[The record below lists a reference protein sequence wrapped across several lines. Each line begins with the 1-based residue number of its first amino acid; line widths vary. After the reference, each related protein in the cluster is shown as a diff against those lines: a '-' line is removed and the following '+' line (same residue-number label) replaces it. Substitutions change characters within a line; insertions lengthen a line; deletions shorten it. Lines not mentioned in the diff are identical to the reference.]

1 MPLFW
6 LSRSFLPSPGRGSSS
21 DLYLQLPSPL
31 LTLPSLSS
39 PLLPSPVPP
48 ASMPPARPRVL
59 PPACPQGKVWNADV
73 RVCVCELMQSAAAT
87 PAAAA
92 AAAAIAAVA
101 VGTIAAVAAAVS
113 IYPARSLSLL

>member
-1 MPLFW
+1 MPHAKALV
-6 LSRSFLPSPGRGSSS
+6 LS
-21 DLYLQLPSPL
+21 
-31 LTLPSLSS
+31 
-39 PLLPSPVPP
+39 
-48 ASMPPARPRVL
+48 
-59 PPACPQGKVWNADV
+59 PACPRGKVWNADV
-73 RVCVCELMQSAAAT
+73 QNCVCELMQSAAAT